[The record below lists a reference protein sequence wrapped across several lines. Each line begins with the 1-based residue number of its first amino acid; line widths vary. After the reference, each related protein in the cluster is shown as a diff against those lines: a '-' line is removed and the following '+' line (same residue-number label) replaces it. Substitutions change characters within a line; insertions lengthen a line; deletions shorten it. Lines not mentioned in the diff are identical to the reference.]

1 MDFDRSLI
9 DEFVAEAKEHLETIE
24 DDFLDLE
31 KQKDNPDYTLVDKVF
46 RAIHSIKGGAGF
58 IGLNNINDLSHNM
71 ETLLSMMRSGDIK
84 PESRFIDTLLAG
96 VDLLSTLLDD
106 VENSNEIDISEIR
119 DRLTA
124 LLAKEISPETK
135 TELDTNVPLTNGGGR
150 DLGFQ
155 VNEFTLRNI
164 TATKKYLY
172 VLKYDLNI
180 LAQQQAKSPVALIKA
195 LLSTGEIVD
204 ARIETSGD
212 DLRAGLPTG
221 PLLYEVLYAS
231 IIEPDIIQL
240 ATGVS
245 PDNIINVNLA
255 GIQPAATA
263 RPAPAAPEPM
273 TALVPLVPQAALVS
287 AINDSS
293 EKKQLTIRDEKIL
306 SGDVDRMPDLDTEG
320 EDQEARPE
328 SVNGDRDAD
337 LAAAAK
343 IKGERPGTIRITVD
357 ILDKLM
363 MLAGELVLVRN
374 QQLLAVDKTDPV
386 ARSVVQRLD
395 IVTSELQESIMRT
408 RMQPIGNVFGKFPRI
423 VRELG
428 KKLGK
433 RIEITIYGNEVELD
447 KTILESLADPLTHLI
462 RNACDHGIEPPDVRA
477 KSRKPETGHVVLR
490 ASHEAGQINIEIR
503 DDGRGISAD
512 KVKKKILEK
521 KLKGEVELA
530 QLSEKEILSYILLPG
545 FSTVEAVSDVSGR
558 GVGMDVVKSSIEK
571 LGGTLDLESRPGEG
585 TAVLLRL
592 PLTLA
597 IIPCLIVM
605 MGDYRYAIPQV
616 NLEELV
622 CLYDEDVVTKVEYAG
637 DKEVFRLRDR
647 LLPLVRLGEI
657 LKRPQPFTEDIRAE
671 ISESHRREY
680 EQAYQEYLNVKKSG
694 KDSEVYFSRSLNFCV
709 LKVGAN
715 RFGLIIDRVIGTEEI
730 VVKPMH
736 PAVKSL
742 SIYSGA
748 TVMGDGR
755 VALILDIEGIAKHGG
770 ISLEGAAEEIIDQ
783 LDKGAGDQETQTVLL
798 FKNGPEEQFAVAL
811 PLVKRVERVEAAKIE
826 RVGQREYVTID
837 GVSTLILRLHD
848 HLNVN
853 PTVERE
859 EMFLL
864 LPKHIKKPFG
874 ILMSSIIDI
883 EETSIEMNTESY
895 MEDGLLGTDILR
907 GHMTLFIDIYRLIEK
922 AEPEWFSERRLRT
935 PPPEQVRRI
944 LLVED
949 ASFFRHLVKGY
960 LEADGYEVVMAENG
974 QIGLDKFNEINF
986 DLVVSDINMPVMD
999 GWEMVRKI
1007 RSGLKNRDVSTI
1019 ALTALDSDE
1028 DRDKAKKVGFNWYRT
1043 KIDRE
1048 LLLTTVAEAMQKV

>member
-71 ETLLSMMRSGDIK
+71 ETLLSMMRSGEIK
-84 PESRFIDTLLAG
+84 PESRFIDALLAG

-119 DRLTA
+119 DRLIS

-135 TELDTNVPLTNGGGR
+135 TELDTNVTLTNGGGR

-155 VNEFTLRNI
+155 VNEFTLKTI
-164 TATKKYLY
+164 TASKKYLY
-172 VLKYDLNI
+172 VLKYDLNA
-180 LAQQQAKSPVALIKA
+180 LAQQKAKSPVALIKD

-231 IIEPDIIQL
+231 IIEPDIIQM

-245 PDNIINVNLA
+245 PDNIINVNLV
-255 GIQPAATA
+255 GTPPAATTA
-263 RPAPAAPEPM
+263 SAPVINVVGPSRSAPATPEPKA
-273 TALVPLVPQAALVS
+273 TLAPVVPQAAPVTTT
-287 AINDSS
+287 NDSS
-293 EKKQLTIRDEKIL
+293 GEKQMPDAEEKIL
-306 SGDVDRMPDLDTEG
+306 SGDVDQMPDPDTEG

-328 SVNGDRDAD
+328 SVNGERDAD

-343 IKGERPGTIRITVD
+343 IRGDRPGTIRITVD

-477 KSRKPETGHVVLR
+477 KSRKPETGHIVLR

-512 KVKKKILEK
+512 RVKKKILEK
-521 KLKGEVELA
+521 KLKGEAELA

-605 MGDYRYAIPQV
+605 MGEYRYAIPQV

-671 ISESHRREY
+671 ISESHRRAY
-680 EQAYQEYLNVKKSG
+680 EQAYQEYLEVKKSE
-694 KDSEVYFSRSLNFCV
+694 KDSEVHFSRSLNFCV

-715 RFGLIIDRVIGTEEI
+715 RF
-730 VVKPMH
+730 
-736 PAVKSL
+736 
-742 SIYSGA
+742 
-748 TVMGDGR
+748 
-755 VALILDIEGIAKHGG
+755 
-770 ISLEGAAEEIIDQ
+770 
-783 LDKGAGDQETQTVLL
+783 
-798 FKNGPEEQFAVAL
+798 
-811 PLVKRVERVEAAKIE
+811 
-826 RVGQREYVTID
+826 
-837 GVSTLILRLHD
+837 
-848 HLNVN
+848 
-853 PTVERE
+853 
-859 EMFLL
+859 
-864 LPKHIKKPFG
+864 
-874 ILMSSIIDI
+874 
-883 EETSIEMNTESY
+883 
-895 MEDGLLGTDILR
+895 
-907 GHMTLFIDIYRLIEK
+907 
-922 AEPEWFSERRLRT
+922 
-935 PPPEQVRRI
+935 
-944 LLVED
+944 
-949 ASFFRHLVKGY
+949 
-960 LEADGYEVVMAENG
+960 
-974 QIGLDKFNEINF
+974 
-986 DLVVSDINMPVMD
+986 
-999 GWEMVRKI
+999 
-1007 RSGLKNRDVSTI
+1007 
-1019 ALTALDSDE
+1019 
-1028 DRDKAKKVGFNWYRT
+1028 
-1043 KIDRE
+1043 
-1048 LLLTTVAEAMQKV
+1048 